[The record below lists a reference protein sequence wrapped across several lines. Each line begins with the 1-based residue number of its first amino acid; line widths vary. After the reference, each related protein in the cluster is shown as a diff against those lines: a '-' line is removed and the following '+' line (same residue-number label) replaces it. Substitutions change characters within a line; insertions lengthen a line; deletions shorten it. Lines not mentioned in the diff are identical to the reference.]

1 MEEFQH
7 QNLEMSDGR
16 NRVMSVKDWIITMV
30 IMMIPLVNIVM
41 LFVWGFSD
49 SDNRNRSN
57 WAKAQLLIAAIVI
70 ALWIIAA
77 IFFGSMFAIFGKN
90 ADF

>member
-7 QNLEMSDGR
+7 QNLEVSDGR
-16 NRVMSVKDWIITMV
+16 SRVMSVKDWIITMV

-57 WAKAQLLIAAIVI
+57 WAKAQLLMA
-70 ALWIIAA
+70 
-77 IFFGSMFAIFGKN
+77 
-90 ADF
+90 